1 MSWGFKGMKHNCR
14 TLLSLPSLF
23 LSLSDQILG
32 DLSDMLRKQD
42 SQELA
47 TISGVDRELMT
58 DVNIW

>member
-1 MSWGFKGMKHNCR
+1 MKHNCR

>member
-1 MSWGFKGMKHNCR
+1 MKHNCR
-14 TLLSLPSLF
+14 ILSLPSLF

-32 DLSDMLRKQD
+32 DLSDMPRKQD